1 MHGSYYDLYKS
12 NPRSVSVNVK
22 SPSRF
27 DEVWWNEAFKFW
39 ENHNSNAFL
48 LLFPLFFG
56 RLTCCFTL
64 LEVFEWCDQRC
75 DMWLTLSFSHLPAGH
90 CHVSLWQFIPLSVHV
105 HGSSRGS
112 LVCCLL
118 HGAPTPFPERS
129 PSPTQVQPLLSPDD
143 GTGQHAAHHGHAPHG
158 QRRGRAERGRHRTS
172 EPSVRCHPGFHIGSY
187 QSFVHNIL
195 RIGLHVPKDL
205 HGERR
210 GQRASEHSAPGQWT
224 RLKPRQATERVPLGF
239 CLFVF
244 KSASY
249 GVFCCLEK
257 RNTSTSWRWWHHWPS

>member
-1 MHGSYYDLYKS
+1 M
-12 NPRSVSVNVK
+12 P
-22 SPSRF
+22 
-27 DEVWWNEAFKFW
+27 
-39 ENHNSNAFL
+39 
-48 LLFPLFFG
+48 FPFFFG

-118 HGAPTPFPERS
+118 HSAPTPFPERS

-143 GTGQHAAHHGHAPHG
+143 GTGQHAAHHCHALHG

-172 EPSVRCHPGFHIGSY
+172 EPSVRCHPGFHVGSY

-239 CLFVF
+239 FFCLFSNLLLMGCFVVLKRETHRHIEGDDITDPRRLMQGCCFF
-244 KSASY
+244 K
-249 GVFCCLEK
+249 EK
-257 RNTSTSWRWWHHWPS
+257 LKP